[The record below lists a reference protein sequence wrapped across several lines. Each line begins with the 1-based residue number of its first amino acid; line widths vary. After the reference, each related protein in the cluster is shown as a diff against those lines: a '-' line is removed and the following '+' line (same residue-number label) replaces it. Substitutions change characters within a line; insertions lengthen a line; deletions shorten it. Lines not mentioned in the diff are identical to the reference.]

1 MKFIVFLMMILLLL
15 SCQNQAELNNTERQ
29 RLISIGDSSANLL
42 LKALVNSL
50 KGALSSGG
58 VVEGIEFCSKNAQ
71 IITENI
77 ERGLREGVEIKRATL
92 KYRNKINKPD
102 DYEKVAL
109 KYYQENWDNKNKINQ
124 PFIQYNEKTGKFRYY
139 KPMGIKNI
147 CINCHGDQKQ
157 IKAEVR
163 MRLKKYYKDDL
174 ATGYSLGEF
183 RGVIRVSIPNML
195 VKK

>member
-1 MKFIVFLMMILLLL
+1 MKFVIFLMTILMLL

-77 ERGLREGVEIKRATL
+77 EKGLPEGVTIKRATL

-102 DYEKVAL
+102 DYEKEAL

-124 PFIQYNEKTGKFRYY
+124 PFIQYNKETSKFRYY

-174 ATGYSLGEF
+174 ATGYSLGDF
-183 RGVIRVSIPNML
+183 RGVIRISIPNTL
-195 VKK
+195 IKK